1 MHPLGFYFKSG
12 TLAVLIFCLL
22 GGLGSFSLWGQ
33 SGRVDSASF
42 WEPVQIDEVVILA
55 SGDNFDV
62 KAFIDRIRKDT
73 TFYKAFKT
81 MRLVT
86 FNAENDMWVY
96 DKSGKKVVARLDSET
111 KQIYRDGCRSMRTL
125 EEEVQ
130 GNFYKSNG
138 DYRYFT
144 AEMYAQLFFTE
155 GQVCGEDNIVGNSLD
170 ALKVKG
176 NRIEKSKAQL
186 KQLLFNPGSR
196 VSGIP
201 FVGDKVALFE
211 PGIAKMYDFR
221 ISVEQ
226 KNGHACYLFEAT
238 PKPDFK
244 EEVIIR
250 VFRTWLK
257 QTDYAIIARDYSL
270 RCNTLLF
277 DFDVDMKVSLRQVG
291 DRLLPARIDYDGNWD
306 IPTKRREIVR
316 FSAVF
321 DY

>member
-22 GGLGSFSLWGQ
+22 GGLGPFSLWGQ